1 MAGVGALSLGNWL
14 LIFWVGTWLSKLVG
28 ASLFRF
34 GRRLCMLGSEK
45 MKRHLRKEYRALGLI
60 LTRSGMNVAGKYRYL
75 DVYYLLVAD
84 VKKDV
89 TVLCSEVLHL

>member
-1 MAGVGALSLGNWL
+1 MFPPLQVVGRLAPVLFIILNLVVGVGALLLGNWL

-45 MKRHLRKEYRALGLI
+45 MKRHL
-60 LTRSGMNVAGKYRYL
+60 
-75 DVYYLLVAD
+75 
-84 VKKDV
+84 KK
-89 TVLCSEVLHL
+89 